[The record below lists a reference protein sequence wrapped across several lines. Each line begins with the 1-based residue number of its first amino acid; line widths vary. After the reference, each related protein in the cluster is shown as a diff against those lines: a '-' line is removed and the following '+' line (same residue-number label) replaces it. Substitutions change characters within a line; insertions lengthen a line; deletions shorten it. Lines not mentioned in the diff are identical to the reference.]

1 MRFEGRTVIVT
12 GAARGLGRRYAER
25 FAQEGAHVVLADVL
39 DDVDDS
45 AAAIAAASPASKAIA
60 VRVDVRDEAATR
72 AMAAAAVEAFGR
84 IDVLV
89 NNAAI
94 WGDYEVKPLLQ
105 IEPDYWDFVLAVN
118 LKGPLLCTR
127 AVAPAMIEQG
137 SGRIINV
144 SSIGAYMPSGVYGVS
159 KLGLNQLTLAL
170 ANELGPKGITVNA
183 VAPGPI
189 DNEASRKQVPDAAME
204 RLKNTTLMKRL
215 GDADDIYGM
224 IAYLASDD
232 AAWVTAQTLLV
243 NGGFN
248 SRL

>member
-25 FAQEGAHVVLADVL
+25 FAEEGAHVVLADVL
-39 DDVDDS
+39 DDVDES
-45 AAAIAAASPASKAIA
+45 AAAIAAASPSSKAIA
-60 VRVDVRDEAATR
+60 VRVDVRDESATR